1 MDMQKIERIHPF
13 CIFLDFSASESG
25 SATMA
30 GATGVRGA
38 FQGLGGKNWIGSYPP
53 FGKKLATH
61 DIVVS
66 KAFFTHWW
74 LESKDADL

>member
-38 FQGLGGKNWIGSYPP
+38 FQGLGGK
-53 FGKKLATH
+53 KLDRILSTFWQK
-61 DIVVS
+61 VS
-66 KAFFTHWW
+66 D
-74 LESKDADL
+74 S